1 VSDACLPVLR
11 AIFLFPFVLKVE
23 VRSQCIVATLPTQDT
38 STREVT
44 LRGHHSRGIIMR
56 FLFFVLP
63 ASGVSRLFTAAAI
76 VSGSRIRYL
85 EQRID
90 RGKEVKQL
98 AEENIT
104 PTGAVSA
111 DATDDTT
118 TDVADDVATD
128 DVATDDATTGDAADG
143 DATDD
148 DVADDANGSQD
159 DGAQDNSPVGTVVVP
174 QPELNDAL
182 SSSGDEDAPRREVEG
197 GRSYEIIFITR
208 AGDPDAT
215 DAATNR
221 LREQI
226 EDNGGAVDNV
236 RTSET
241 RRLAYPIS
249 KEIEGIYTVVNARF
263 LTNRIAEID
272 RFFKLEE
279 AVLRHMILKQEQ

>member
-1 VSDACLPVLR
+1 
-11 AIFLFPFVLKVE
+11 
-23 VRSQCIVATLPTQDT
+23 
-38 STREVT
+38 
-44 LRGHHSRGIIMR
+44 M
-56 FLFFVLP
+56 
-63 ASGVSRLFTAAAI
+63 
-76 VSGSRIRYL
+76 
-85 EQRID
+85 
-90 RGKEVKQL
+90 KQL

-128 DVATDDATTGDAADG
+128 DTTGDAVDAGLDG
-143 DATDD
+143 DDND
-148 DVADDANGSQD
+148 SQADRAE
-159 DGAQDNSPVGTVVVP
+159 DNSPVGTVVVP

-182 SSSGDEDAPRREVEG
+182 SSSGNDDAPRREVEG

-226 EDNGGAVDNV
+226 EGNGGAVDNV

-263 LTNRIAEID
+263 LTDRIAEID

>member
-1 VSDACLPVLR
+1 
-11 AIFLFPFVLKVE
+11 
-23 VRSQCIVATLPTQDT
+23 
-38 STREVT
+38 
-44 LRGHHSRGIIMR
+44 M
-56 FLFFVLP
+56 
-63 ASGVSRLFTAAAI
+63 
-76 VSGSRIRYL
+76 
-85 EQRID
+85 
-90 RGKEVKQL
+90 

-104 PTGAVSA
+104 PEGAVSA

-118 TDVADDVATD
+118 TDVADDVSTDDIVTSEATD
-128 DVATDDATTGDAADG
+128 NEADG
-143 DATDD
+143 SDADGS
-148 DVADDANGSQD
+148 DAE
-159 DGAQDNSPVGTVVVP
+159 DNSPVGTVVVP
-174 QPELNDAL
+174 QPELSAAL
-182 SSSGDEDAPRREVEG
+182 SSSSDEDAPRREVEG

-215 DAATNR
+215 DTATNR

-226 EDNGGAVDNV
+226 EGNGGAVDNV

-263 LTNRIAEID
+263 VTDRIAEID

>member
-1 VSDACLPVLR
+1 
-11 AIFLFPFVLKVE
+11 
-23 VRSQCIVATLPTQDT
+23 
-38 STREVT
+38 
-44 LRGHHSRGIIMR
+44 
-56 FLFFVLP
+56 
-63 ASGVSRLFTAAAI
+63 
-76 VSGSRIRYL
+76 
-85 EQRID
+85 
-90 RGKEVKQL
+90 VKQL

-118 TDVADDVATD
+118 TDVADAVATD
-128 DVATDDATTGDAADG
+128 DVSTGDATTDEATNGDAA
-143 DATDD
+143 
-148 DVADDANGSQD
+148 GSDD
-159 DGAQDNSPVGTVVVP
+159 DGAQSSGAEDNSPVGTVVVP
-174 QPELNDAL
+174 QPELSAAL
-182 SSSGDEDAPRREVEG
+182 SSTTDEDAPRREVEG

-215 DAATNR
+215 DTATNR

-226 EDNGGAVDNV
+226 EGNGGAVDNV

-263 LTNRIAEID
+263 VTDRIAEID

>member
-1 VSDACLPVLR
+1 
-11 AIFLFPFVLKVE
+11 
-23 VRSQCIVATLPTQDT
+23 
-38 STREVT
+38 
-44 LRGHHSRGIIMR
+44 M
-56 FLFFVLP
+56 
-63 ASGVSRLFTAAAI
+63 
-76 VSGSRIRYL
+76 
-85 EQRID
+85 
-90 RGKEVKQL
+90 

-104 PTGAVSA
+104 PEGAVSA

-118 TDVADDVATD
+118 TDVANDVASDT
-128 DVATDDATTGDAADG
+128 ATADG
-143 DATDD
+143 DNNGTQ
-148 DVADDANGSQD
+148 ADDAQAA
-159 DGAQDNSPVGTVVVP
+159 GAEDNSPVGTVITP
-174 QPELNDAL
+174 QPELSAAL
-182 SSSGDEDAPRREVEG
+182 SSSTDEDAPRREVEG

-215 DAATNR
+215 DTATNR

-226 EDNGGAVDNV
+226 EGNGGAVDNV

-263 LTNRIAEID
+263 LTDRIAEID

>member
-1 VSDACLPVLR
+1 
-11 AIFLFPFVLKVE
+11 
-23 VRSQCIVATLPTQDT
+23 
-38 STREVT
+38 
-44 LRGHHSRGIIMR
+44 
-56 FLFFVLP
+56 
-63 ASGVSRLFTAAAI
+63 VSRLFTAAAI

-104 PTGAVSA
+104 PEGAVSA
-111 DATDDTT
+111 DATDDST
-118 TDVADDVATD
+118 TDVADDVASDTASTD
-128 DVATDDATTGDAADG
+128 EATNGDTA
-143 DATDD
+143 
-148 DVADDANGSQD
+148 GSDD
-159 DGAQDNSPVGTVVVP
+159 DGAQSAGEEDNSPVGTVITP
-174 QPELNDAL
+174 QPELSAAL
-182 SSSGDEDAPRREVEG
+182 SSSTDEDAPRREVEG

-215 DAATNR
+215 DTATNR

-226 EDNGGAVDNV
+226 EGNGGAVDNV

-263 LTNRIAEID
+263 VTDRIAEID

-279 AVLRHMILKQEQ
+279 AVLRHMILKQDQ